1 MIILDKKP
9 LSISEVK
16 SQVSNLEEKKALED
30 YLKRFGN
37 LKKDKAEKLAEDLRG
52 LNNPKIKEDDIVKVI
67 DFLPTQSEEVNK
79 IFTDVSLS
87 EDESNKIIEI
97 VGKY

>member
-1 MIILDKKP
+1 MIILDKTP
-9 LSISEVK
+9 LSIAEVK

-37 LKKDKAEKLAEDLRG
+37 LKKEKAEKLAEDLRG

>member
-1 MIILDKKP
+1 MIVLDKKP

-37 LKKDKAEKLAEDLRG
+37 LKKDKAEKLAEDLRS

>member
-1 MIILDKKP
+1 MKRL
-9 LSISEVK
+9 
-16 SQVSNLEEKKALED
+16 
-30 YLKRFGN
+30 LKRKVKLRN
-37 LKKDKAEKLAEDLRG
+37 LKKDKAENLAEDLRG

>member
-1 MIILDKKP
+1 MIVLDKKP

-16 SQVSNLEEKKALED
+16 SHVSNLEGKKALED

-37 LKKDKAEKLAEDLRG
+37 LKKDKAEKLAEDLRS

>member
-37 LKKDKAEKLAEDLRG
+37 LKKDKAEKLAEDLRS